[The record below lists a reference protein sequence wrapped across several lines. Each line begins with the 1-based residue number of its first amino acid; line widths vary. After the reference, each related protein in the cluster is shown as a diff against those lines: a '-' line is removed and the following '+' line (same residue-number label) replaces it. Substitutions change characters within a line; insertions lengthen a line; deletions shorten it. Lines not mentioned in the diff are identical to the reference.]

1 MPELCDC
8 GDPCCSSCFPWSHRQ
23 TRAWERDQA
32 VRDRERETEGDNVTL
47 PYTIDRGFPWSLNA
61 WVWRVGVKLCEA
73 LEGAERKR

>member
-47 PYTIDRGFPWSLNA
+47 PYTIDRDHQET
-61 WVWRVGVKLCEA
+61 RVGVKLCEA